1 MLIKQHPIFYSRI
14 FSAAK
19 VKATLLSFVYVRIQ
33 FFTKAVQPFLL
44 LFALLESCKIV
55 TSQGNF
61 SPFLL
66 RRPLEPCKTVTS
78 QGVKSQ
84 GWYCT
89 LPFHSMLCTVS
100 STNLLLSQR
109 RVPTHPDYLLKKS
122 NSGNYRI
129 SFCFSKSTSNAL
141 MDIFLMYSP
150 GSSSDSLIGI
160 PSTKKS

>member
-1 MLIKQHPIFYSRI
+1 MSEYS
-14 FSAAK
+14 
-19 VKATLLSFVYVRIQ
+19 

-44 LFALLESCKIV
+44 LFALLEPCKIV

-66 RRPLEPCKTVTS
+66 RHPLEPCKTETSQGHHQISILMCQPLEPCKTETS

-109 RVPTHPDYLLKKS
+109 RVPTHPDYLLKNPIVEIIEFHFVS
-122 NSGNYRI
+122 PRVQAMHSWT
-129 SFCFSKSTSNAL
+129 FSLCTL
-141 MDIFLMYSP
+141 P
-150 GSSSDSLIGI
+150 VQVLI
-160 PSTKKS
+160 P

>member
-44 LFALLESCKIV
+44 LFALLEPCKIV

-66 RRPLEPCKTVTS
+66 RRPLEPCKTETS
-78 QGVKSQ
+78 QVVKSQ

-109 RVPTHPDYLLKKS
+109 RVPTHPDYLLKNPIVEIIEFHFVS
-122 NSGNYRI
+122 PRVQAMHSWT
-129 SFCFSKSTSNAL
+129 FSLCTL
-141 MDIFLMYSP
+141 P
-150 GSSSDSLIGI
+150 VQVLI
-160 PSTKKS
+160 P